1 MDWNRIKT
9 IFIVSFLILDLF
21 LVFQF
26 VQKKDDSNQLEYMAE
41 TNIEDQMKADKITA
55 DNFPKEPTKDT
66 YIMAKNRAFSD
77 EDINSLKNQKASLQE
92 PNTLVSKLKE
102 PFWNTKATTGDN
114 YSEFLRSYVM
124 DGQKYSAAGKA
135 EGSKVYFFQK
145 YKDKPLFY
153 NQHGMI
159 VAELN
164 EKKEI
169 ISYTQTMLYEF
180 KEMGDRNKELDII
193 SARNALE
200 TLYTKNTKN
209 ELKQGTH
216 VKGAKLGYATV
227 VAPSS
232 SNVQVL
238 VPTWNLYTDKMD
250 YFVNAVEGQI
260 IQLGKDN
267 KENEQWSEAK

>member
-9 IFIVSFLILDLF
+9 IFIVTFFILDLF

-26 VQKKDDSNQLEYMAE
+26 VQKRDSNQLEYTTE
-41 TNIEDQMKADKITA
+41 TNIEEQMKADKIIFE
-55 DNFPKEPTKDT
+55 DFPKEPTKDT
-66 YIMAKNRAFSD
+66 YIMAKNRVFSD
-77 EDINSLKNQKASLQE
+77 EDIHSLKNQTGSLQE
-92 PNTLVSKLKE
+92 TNTLVSKLKE
-102 PFWNTKATTGDN
+102 PFWNAKATTSDN
-114 YSEFLRSYVM
+114 YSEFLRSYVI
-124 DGQKYSAAGKA
+124 DGQKYNAVGKA

-169 ISYTQTMLYEF
+169 ISYTQTMLYDF
-180 KEMGDRNKELDII
+180 KEMGEKNKELDII
-193 SARNALE
+193 SAPNALE
-200 TLYTKNTKN
+200 TLYKKN
-209 ELKQGTH
+209 ELRQGSH
-216 VKGAKLGYATV
+216 IKGAKLGYATV

-250 YFVNAVEGQI
+250 YFVNAIEGQI

-267 KENEQWSEAK
+267 KDTEQWSEGK

>member
-9 IFIVSFLILDLF
+9 IFIVTFFILDLF

-26 VQKKDDSNQLEYMAE
+26 VQKQDSDQLDYMTE
-41 TNIEDQMKADKITA
+41 TNIEEQLKADKITSE
-55 DNFPKEPTKDT
+55 DLPKEPTKDT
-66 YIMAKNRAFSD
+66 YIMAKNKSFSN
-77 EDINSLKNQKASLQE
+77 EDIHSLKNQTVFLQDS
-92 PNTLVSKLKE
+92 NTIVSKLKE
-102 PFWNTKATTGDN
+102 PFWNAKATTSDN
-114 YSEFLRSYVM
+114 YSEFLRSYVI

-180 KEMGDRNKELDII
+180 KEMGDQNKELDII

-200 TLYTKNTKN
+200 TLYTKI
-209 ELKQGTH
+209 ELKQGSH
-216 VKGAKLGYATV
+216 IKGAKLGYATV

-232 SNVQVL
+232 SNIQVL
-238 VPTWNLYTDKMD
+238 VPTWNLYTDKLD
-250 YFVNAVEGQI
+250 YFVNAIEGQI
-260 IQLGKDN
+260 IKLG
-267 KENEQWSEAK
+267 KENEQWSEDK

>member
-9 IFIVSFLILDLF
+9 IFIVTFFILDLF

-26 VQKKDDSNQLEYMAE
+26 VQKQDSDQLDYMTE
-41 TNIEDQMKADKITA
+41 TNIEEQLKADKITSE
-55 DNFPKEPTKDT
+55 DLPKEPTKDT
-66 YIMAKNRAFSD
+66 YIMAKNKSFSN
-77 EDINSLKNQKASLQE
+77 EDIHSLKNQTVFLQDS
-92 PNTLVSKLKE
+92 NTIVSKLKE
-102 PFWNTKATTGDN
+102 PFWNAKATTSDN
-114 YSEFLRSYVM
+114 YSEFLRSYVI

-180 KEMGDRNKELDII
+180 KEMGDQNKELDII

-200 TLYTKNTKN
+200 TLYTNTKN
-209 ELKQGTH
+209 ELKQGSH
-216 VKGAKLGYATV
+216 IKGAKLGYATV

-232 SNVQVL
+232 SNIQVL

-250 YFVNAVEGQI
+250 YFVNAIEGQI
-260 IQLGKDN
+260 IKLGKD
-267 KENEQWSEAK
+267 NEQWSEGK

>member
-1 MDWNRIKT
+1 LDWNRIKT
-9 IFIVSFLILDLF
+9 IFIVTFFILDLF
-21 LVFQF
+21 LIFQF
-26 VQKKDDSNQLEYMAE
+26 VQKKDSNQLDYMTE
-41 TNIEDQMKADKITA
+41 TNIEDQMKADKITFE
-55 DNFPKEPTKDT
+55 DLPKESPKDT

-77 EDINSLKNQKASLQE
+77 EDIHPLKNQTVSLQE

-102 PFWNTKATTGDN
+102 PFWNAKATTGDN
-114 YSEFLRSYVM
+114 YSEFLRSYVV
-124 DGQKYSAAGKA
+124 DGQKYNAIGKV
-135 EGSKVYFFQK
+135 EGSRVYFFQK

-169 ISYTQTMLYEF
+169 ISYTQTMLYDF
-180 KEMGDRNKELDII
+180 KEMGDRNKDLDII

-200 TLYTKNTKN
+200 TLYTKTG
-209 ELKQGTH
+209 LKQGIH
-216 VKGAKLGYATV
+216 IKGAKLGYATV

-238 VPTWNLYTDKMD
+238 VPTWNLYTDKVD
-250 YFVNAVEGQI
+250 YFVNAIEGQI

-267 KENEQWSEAK
+267 KEIEQWSEGK

>member
-9 IFIVSFLILDLF
+9 IFIVTFFILDLF

-26 VQKKDDSNQLEYMAE
+26 IQKQDSDQLDYMTE
-41 TNIEDQMKADKITA
+41 TNIEEQLKADKITSE
-55 DNFPKEPTKDT
+55 DLPKEPTKDT
-66 YIMAKNRAFSD
+66 YIMAKNKSFST
-77 EDINSLKNQKASLQE
+77 EDIHSLKNQTVSLQDS
-92 PNTLVSKLKE
+92 NTIVSKLKE
-102 PFWNTKATTGDN
+102 PFWNAKATTSDN
-114 YSEFLRSYVM
+114 YSEFLRSYVI

-153 NQHGMI
+153 NQNGMI

-180 KEMGDRNKELDII
+180 KEMGDQNKELDII

-200 TLYTKNTKN
+200 TLYTNTKN
-209 ELKQGTH
+209 ELKQGSH
-216 VKGAKLGYATV
+216 IKGAKLGYATV

-232 SNVQVL
+232 SNIQVL
-238 VPTWNLYTDKMD
+238 VPTWNLYTDKRN
-250 YFVNAVEGQI
+250 YFVNAIEGQI
-260 IQLGKDN
+260 IKLGQD
-267 KENEQWSEAK
+267 NEQWSEGK

>member
-9 IFIVSFLILDLF
+9 IFIVTFFILDLF

-26 VQKKDDSNQLEYMAE
+26 VDKKDSSQLDYTTE
-41 TNIEDQMKADKITA
+41 TNIEEQMKADKITA
-55 DNFPKEPTKDT
+55 ENFPKEPTKDT
-66 YIMAKNRAFSD
+66 YIMAKNRVFSD
-77 EDINSLKNQKASLQE
+77 EDIHSLKNQTVSLQE
-92 PNTLVSKLKE
+92 TNTLVSKLKE
-102 PFWNTKATTGDN
+102 PFWNAKTTASDN
-114 YSEFLRSYVM
+114 YSEFLRSYVI
-124 DGQKYSAAGKA
+124 DGQKYSAAGKV
-135 EGSKVYFFQK
+135 EGSRVYFFQK

-169 ISYTQTMLYEF
+169 VSYTQTMLYEF

-200 TLYTKNTKN
+200 TLYTKT
-209 ELKQGTH
+209 ELKQGIH
-216 VKGAKLGYATV
+216 IKGAKLGYATV

-250 YFVNAVEGQI
+250 YFVNAIEGQI

-267 KENEQWSEAK
+267 KEIEQWSEAK

>member
-9 IFIVSFLILDLF
+9 IFIVTFFILDLF

-26 VQKKDDSNQLEYMAE
+26 VQKQDSNQLEYTTE
-41 TNIEDQMKADKITA
+41 TNIEEQMKADKITS

-66 YIMAKNRAFSD
+66 YIMAKNKVFSD
-77 EDINSLKNQKASLQE
+77 EDIHSLKNQTVSLQE
-92 PNTLVSKLKE
+92 PSTLVSKLKE
-102 PFWNTKATTGDN
+102 PFWNAKATTSDN
-114 YSEFLRSYVM
+114 YSEFLRSYVI
-124 DGQKYSAAGKA
+124 DGQKYSATGKV

-164 EKKEI
+164 EKKEV

-180 KEMGDRNKELDII
+180 KEMGERNKELDII

-200 TLYTKNTKN
+200 TLYTKN
-209 ELKQGTH
+209 ELKQGSYI
-216 VKGAKLGYATV
+216 KGAKLGYATV

-238 VPTWNLYTDKMD
+238 VPTWNLYTDKID

-267 KENEQWSEAK
+267 KETEQWSEAK

>member
-9 IFIVSFLILDLF
+9 IFIVTFFILDLF

-26 VQKKDDSNQLEYMAE
+26 IQKQDSDQLDYMTE
-41 TNIEDQMKADKITA
+41 TNIEEQLKADKITSE
-55 DNFPKEPTKDT
+55 DLPKEPTKDM
-66 YIMAKNRAFSD
+66 YIMAKNKSFSN
-77 EDINSLKNQKASLQE
+77 EDIHSLKNQTVSLQDS
-92 PNTLVSKLKE
+92 NTIVSKLKE
-102 PFWNTKATTGDN
+102 PFWNAKATTSDN
-114 YSEFLRSYVM
+114 YSEFLRSYVI

-180 KEMGDRNKELDII
+180 KEMGDQNKELDII

-200 TLYTKNTKN
+200 TLYTKN
-209 ELKQGTH
+209 ELKQGSH

-232 SNVQVL
+232 SSIQVL
-238 VPTWNLYTDKMD
+238 VPTWNLYTDKLD
-250 YFVNAVEGQI
+250 YFVNAIEGQI
-260 IQLGKDN
+260 IKLGKD
-267 KENEQWSEAK
+267 NEQWSEGK

>member
-9 IFIVSFLILDLF
+9 IFIVAFFILDLF
-21 LVFQF
+21 LLFQF
-26 VQKKDDSNQLEYMAE
+26 IQKQDSDQLDYMTE
-41 TNIEDQMKADKITA
+41 TNIEEQLKADKITA
-55 DNFPKEPTKDT
+55 DNLPKEPTKDT
-66 YIMAKNRAFSD
+66 YIMAKDKVFSD
-77 EDINSLKNQKASLQE
+77 EDIRSLKNQTASLQDS
-92 PNTLVSKLKE
+92 NTISSKLKE
-102 PFWNTKATTGDN
+102 PFGNLKATIGDN
-114 YSEFLRSYVM
+114 YSEFLRSYVI
-124 DGQKYSAAGKA
+124 DGQKYSAAGKV
-135 EGSKVYFFQK
+135 EGSRVYFFQK
-145 YKDKPLFY
+145 YKDKPIYY

-169 ISYTQTMLYEF
+169 ISYTQTMLYDF
-180 KEMGDRNKELDII
+180 KEMGEQNKELDII

-200 TLYTKNTKN
+200 TLYTKN
-209 ELKQGTH
+209 ELKQGSH

-267 KENEQWSEAK
+267 KENEQWSEGK